1 MKHSNPHREVVVFV
15 VESVVEID
23 RAVAE
28 VFAFV
33 ADMTNA
39 PQWQSG
45 LHSVRRSTPGPVRV
59 GSEHVFE
66 RRFAGRTLA
75 SRNRITEYDP
85 PRRIGFE
92 IPEGW
97 MSGRA
102 SYEVVPIGGRSRVTC
117 RMEFAAAGP
126 LRLVEPVLA
135 RILDGDSRRD
145 DQRLKALL
153 EGQPTGSVPGVSVEQ
168 T

>member
-1 MKHSNPHREVVVFV
+1 MVFV

-23 RAVAE
+23 RGASE

-39 PQWQSG
+39 PRWQAG
-45 LHSVRRSTPGPVRV
+45 LHSVRRTTPGPVRV

-75 SRNRITEYDP
+75 SRNRITDYDP

-97 MSGRA
+97 ISGRA
-102 SYEVVPIGGRSRVTC
+102 SYQVVPIGARSRVTC

-135 RILDGDSRRD
+135 RILDRDSRRD

-153 EGQPTGSVPGVSVEQ
+153 EGQPTEVPPRTSVEQ
-168 T
+168 M